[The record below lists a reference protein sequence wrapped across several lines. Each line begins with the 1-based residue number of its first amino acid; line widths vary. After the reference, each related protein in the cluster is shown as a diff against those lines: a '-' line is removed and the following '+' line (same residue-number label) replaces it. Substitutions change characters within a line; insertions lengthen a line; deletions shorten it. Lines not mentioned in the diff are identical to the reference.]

1 MARLLAR
8 ALDLLLPP
16 ECPCCADPVSD
27 QGLFCAA
34 CFGAITWITP
44 PLCACCGL
52 PLAAAALGG
61 AAGLCAACRRRRPRF
76 AAARAAWLYDA
87 GARRVILPFKHADR
101 PELAG
106 LAAPFLARA
115 GAELLAR
122 AELLVPV
129 PLHRRRLFAR
139 RYNQAALLARALG
152 RLAGVPVLADALAR
166 PRPTPSLDG
175 KSAAE
180 RATLLAGAIAVHPRR
195 GARLSGRRVLL
206 VDDVLTSGATAEACA
221 DALLAVGAGAVDV
234 LAAARVPDPRTR
246 PWRAA
251 ATRGGLAAGT
261 EDNNVTR
268 KGVTA

>member
-16 ECPCCADPVSD
+16 ECPCCAAPVSE
-27 QGLFCAA
+27 QGLFCAR
-34 CFGAITWITP
+34 CFAAITWITP

-61 AAGLCAACRRRRPRF
+61 LSGLCPACRARRPRF
-76 AAARAAWLYDA
+76 GAARAAWLYGA
-87 GARRVILPFKHADR
+87 GARRVILPLKHADR
-101 PELAG
+101 PELAA

-139 RYNQAALLARALG
+139 RYNQAALLAQELG
-152 RLAGVPVLADALAR
+152 RLSGILVLPDALAR

-180 RATLLAGAIAVHPRR
+180 RAAVLAGAIVVRPRR
-195 GARLSGRRVLL
+195 ATCLAGRRVLL

-221 DALLAVGAGAVDV
+221 DALLAAGAGAVDV

-246 PWRAA
+246 PWRRAVPPD
-251 ATRGGLAAGT
+251 GLAAAT

-268 KGVTA
+268 EGVTP